1 MNTSKEKTNTNNIHP
16 ERKKVIKSFPI
27 QCPVCNSEAV
37 LYINSDDSEQIECF
51 GSLHEWR
58 KLACYYKPAKRRG

>member
-27 QCPVCNSEAV
+27 NCPVCNSEAI
-37 LYINSDDSEQIECF
+37 LYIYSDDDDFDEIECF
-51 GSLHEWR
+51 GSLHD
-58 KLACYYKPAKRRG
+58 